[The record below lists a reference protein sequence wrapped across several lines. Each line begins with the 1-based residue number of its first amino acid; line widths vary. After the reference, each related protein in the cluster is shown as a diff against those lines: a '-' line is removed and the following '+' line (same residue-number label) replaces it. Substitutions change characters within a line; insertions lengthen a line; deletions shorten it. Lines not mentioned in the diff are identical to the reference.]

1 MNDVEDE
8 LEGKKRKE
16 EKLRKKDHEA
26 AAMDKVVYI
35 FIFRGKQGEWEKIKI
50 LLKKDK
56 HTPYC

>member
-35 FIFRGKQGEWEKIKI
+35 FIFRGKQGE
-50 LLKKDK
+50 
-56 HTPYC
+56 